1 MGDLVSNIKLFE
13 DGLLRGKKPVVIA
26 GIGYWTP
33 WTRDAAINCSN
44 AVSLLFADVAK
55 NTLLSVLE
63 NNNGK
68 IYIGGEYWD
77 KIIWAIGA
85 WEQYLTTGDDDFLRL
100 AYEAVVNT
108 IEYMEQ
114 TEFDKEKNLFR
125 GPACYGD
132 GVAAYPDIYA
142 STGESGI
149 ISFARQR
156 HDLCADTGI
165 GIPMFTLSA
174 NCLYYRA
181 YIIADLMADELKT
194 EKKYEKKA
202 AVLKATINDLFYM
215 KDKGF
220 YKYIIDDFGGCEYQ
234 EGMGNSFAIL
244 FGIANEY
251 QAQKI
256 LSSLRLT
263 NNGIACVMP
272 SFSRYTQRA
281 GHYGRHSGTVWPH
294 IEAFFADAALMSGR
308 NDLFEN
314 ELWLMA
320 ERAVRD
326 GHFAEI
332 YHPDTG
338 EIYGGLQEK
347 DQSGIVLW
355 KSEQKQTWSAT
366 GFLRLMFK
374 GILGLRI
381 TSNGIQLS
389 PFLPQGIT
397 RASFSGIRIKNIA
410 LNVSVYGNGGNI
422 ESLTVN
428 GEQASSCFLSAE
440 YSGEYN
446 IKIVLSESDK

>member
-1 MGDLVSNIKLFE
+1 MDFTFFDCDNQTLNSAYYTAVGDLVSNIKLFE

-100 AYEAVVNT
+100 AYEAVINT

-149 ISFARQR
+149 MSFARQR

-281 GHYGRHSGTVWPH
+281 
-294 IEAFFADAALMSGR
+294 
-308 NDLFEN
+308 
-314 ELWLMA
+314 
-320 ERAVRD
+320 
-326 GHFAEI
+326 EI

-381 TSNGIQLS
+381 TSNGIQLC

-397 RASFSGIRIKNIA
+397 RASFSGIRIKNIT
-410 LNVSVYGNGGNI
+410 LNVSLYGNGGNI
-422 ESLTVN
+422 ESFTVN
-428 GEQASSCFLSAE
+428 GE
-440 YSGEYN
+440 
-446 IKIVLSESDK
+446 